1 MLSWFF
7 FSCVFLCVCAQRRS
21 AGFWQIKSKF
31 FWEMNLSF
39 VMNLCTWK
47 RIGAGKKHVIRFFF
61 LMCIFMRLCAA
72 QKRTVLTYKIK
83 VFLRD
88 EFKLREVNLC
98 TWKRI
103 GARKKHVIRFF
114 FLMCIF
120 MRLCAAQKRTILRNK
135 IKVFLRNEW
144 DESLHLK
151 THRRKEKITYNPNFD
166 FGAVYTN
173 TIKTDIL

>member
-1 MLSWFF
+1 MWSDFF
-7 FSCVFLCVCAQRRS
+7 FSCVFSCVCARRRN
-21 AGFWQIKSKF
+21 ARFWHIKSKF

-39 VMNLCTWK
+39 VM
-47 RIGAGKKHVIRFFF
+47 
-61 LMCIFMRLCAA
+61 
-72 QKRTVLTYKIK
+72 
-83 VFLRD
+83 
-88 EFKLREVNLC
+88 NLC

-151 THRRKEKITYNPNFD
+151 THRRTEKMTYNPNFD

-173 TIKTDIL
+173 TFNSDQYLQNSMFSIKCTVTLQTCNQLIHPLNHGLAVSQHLVS